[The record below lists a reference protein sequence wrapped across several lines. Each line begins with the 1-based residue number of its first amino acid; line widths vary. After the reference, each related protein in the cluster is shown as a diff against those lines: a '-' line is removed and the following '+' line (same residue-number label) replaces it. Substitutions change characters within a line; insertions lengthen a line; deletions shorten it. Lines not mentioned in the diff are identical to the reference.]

1 MAHHHHHHMPNRGV
15 VLLDGQAL
23 AYSIE
28 KDLKNK
34 IQIITV
40 QVHKRP
46 KLAVILVGK
55 DPASITYVNMKIKA
69 CERVGMDF
77 DLKTLQENV
86 TEAELLSLIKDYN
99 TDQNISGV
107 LVQLPLPRHIDS
119 KMVLEAIDP
128 SKDVDGFHPLNI
140 GKLCTQKES
149 FLPATPMGVMRLLKH
164 YHIEIKGKD
173 VAIIGAS
180 NIIGKPLSMLMLN
193 AGASVSVC
201 HILTKD
207 ISFYTQNADIVCVG
221 VGKPDLIKASMLKK
235 GAVVVDIG
243 INHLNDGRIVGDV
256 DFTNAQKVAGFITPV
271 PKGVGP
277 MTIVSLLENTLIAF
291 EKQQRK
297 GF

>member
-1 MAHHHHHHMPNRGV
+1 MDKGQISMPNRGV

-23 AYSIE
+23 AYHIE

-34 IQIITV
+34 IQIIST
-40 QVHKRP
+40 QTHKRP

-77 DLKTLQENV
+77 DLKTLQEDI

-256 DFTNAQKVAGFITPV
+256 DFNNVQKVAGFITPV

>member
-1 MAHHHHHHMPNRGV
+1 MPNRGV

-23 AYSIE
+23 AYDIE

-34 IQIITV
+34 IQTITA
-40 QVHKRP
+40 QTHKRP

-77 DLKTLQENV
+77 DLKTLQENI

-107 LVQLPLPRHIDS
+107 LVQLPLPRHIDT
-119 KMVLEAIDP
+119 KMILEAIDP
-128 SKDVDGFHPLNI
+128 NKDVDGFHPLNI

-149 FLPATPMGVMRLLKH
+149 FLPATPMGVMRLLEH
-164 YHIEIKGKD
+164 YHIGIKGKD

-256 DFTNAQKVAGFITPV
+256 DFNNAQKVAGFITPV

>member
-1 MAHHHHHHMPNRGV
+1 MPNRGV

-23 AYSIE
+23 AYDIE

-34 IQIITV
+34 IQTITA
-40 QVHKRP
+40 QTHKSP

-77 DLKTLQENV
+77 DLKTLQENI
-86 TEAELLSLIKDYN
+86 TEAKLLSLIKDYN

-119 KMVLEAIDP
+119 KMILEAIDP

-173 VAIIGAS
+173 VAVIGAS

-256 DFTNAQKVAGFITPV
+256 DFNNAQKVAGFITPV

>member
-1 MAHHHHHHMPNRGV
+1 MPNRGV

-23 AYSIE
+23 AYHIE

-34 IQIITV
+34 IQIITA
-40 QVHKRP
+40 QTHKRP

-77 DLKTLQENV
+77 DLKTLQEDI
-86 TEAELLSLIKDYN
+86 TEAELLSLIEGYN
-99 TDQNISGV
+99 TDQSISGV

-173 VAIIGAS
+173 VAVIGAS

-256 DFTNAQKVAGFITPV
+256 DFNNVQKVAGFITPV

>member
-1 MAHHHHHHMPNRGV
+1 MPNRGV

-23 AYSIE
+23 AHNIE
-28 KDLKNK
+28 KDLKHK
-34 IQIITV
+34 IQIITA
-40 QVHKRP
+40 QTHKRP

-69 CERVGMDF
+69 CQRVGMDF
-77 DLKTLQENV
+77 DLKTLQEDI
-86 TEAELLSLIKDYN
+86 TEAKLLSLIKDYN

-107 LVQLPLPRHIDS
+107 LVQLPLPRHIDT
-119 KMVLEAIDP
+119 KMILEAIDP

-164 YHIEIKGKD
+164 YHIGIKGKD

-256 DFTNAQKVAGFITPV
+256 DFNNVQKVAGFITPV

>member
-1 MAHHHHHHMPNRGV
+1 MGMPNRGV

-23 AYSIE
+23 AYDIE
-28 KDLKNK
+28 KDLKHK
-34 IQIITV
+34 IQIIHT
-40 QVHKRP
+40 QTHKRP

-69 CERVGMDF
+69 CQRVGMDF

-86 TEAELLSLIKDYN
+86 TEAKLLSLIKDYN

-119 KMVLEAIDP
+119 KMILEAIDP

-256 DFTNAQKVAGFITPV
+256 DFNNAQKVAGFITPV

>member
-1 MAHHHHHHMPNRGV
+1 MGMPNRGV

-23 AYSIE
+23 AYDIE

-34 IQIITV
+34 IQIITA
-40 QVHKRP
+40 QTHKRP

-69 CERVGMDF
+69 CQRVGMDF
-77 DLKTLQENV
+77 DLKTLQENI

-164 YHIEIKGKD
+164 YHIGIKGKD

-256 DFTNAQKVAGFITPV
+256 DFNNVQKVAGFITPV

>member
-1 MAHHHHHHMPNRGV
+1 MDKGQISMPNRGV

-23 AYSIE
+23 AYDIE

-34 IQIITV
+34 IQIITA
-40 QVHKRP
+40 QTHKRP

-77 DLKTLQENV
+77 DLKTLQENI
-86 TEAELLSLIKDYN
+86 TEAKLLSLIKDYN

-149 FLPATPMGVMRLLKH
+149 FLPATPMGVMRLLEH
-164 YHIEIKGKD
+164 YHIGIKGKD

-256 DFTNAQKVAGFITPV
+256 DFNNVQKVAGFITPV

-277 MTIVSLLENTLIAF
+277 MTIISLLENTLIAF

>member
-1 MAHHHHHHMPNRGV
+1 MPNRGV

-23 AYSIE
+23 AYDIE

-34 IQIITV
+34 IQTITA
-40 QVHKRP
+40 QTHKSP

-69 CERVGMDF
+69 CQRVGMDF

-107 LVQLPLPRHIDS
+107 LVQLPLPRHIDT
-119 KMVLEAIDP
+119 KMILEAIDP

-149 FLPATPMGVMRLLKH
+149 FLPATPMGVMRLLEH
-164 YHIEIKGKD
+164 YHIGIKGKD
-173 VAIIGAS
+173 VAVIGAS

-256 DFTNAQKVAGFITPV
+256 DFNNAQKVAGFITPV

>member
-1 MAHHHHHHMPNRGV
+1 MPNRGV

-23 AYSIE
+23 AYDIE

-34 IQIITV
+34 IQTITA
-40 QVHKRP
+40 QTHKRP

-69 CERVGMDF
+69 CQRVGMDF
-77 DLKTLQENV
+77 DLKTLQENI

-128 SKDVDGFHPLNI
+128 NKDVDGFHPLNI

-256 DFTNAQKVAGFITPV
+256 DFNNAQKVAGFITPV

>member
-1 MAHHHHHHMPNRGV
+1 MPNRGV

-23 AYSIE
+23 AYDIE

-34 IQIITV
+34 IQIITA
-40 QVHKRP
+40 QTHKRP

-77 DLKTLQENV
+77 DLKTLQENI

-107 LVQLPLPRHIDS
+107 LVQLPLPRHIDT
-119 KMVLEAIDP
+119 KMILEAIDP

-149 FLPATPMGVMRLLKH
+149 FLPATPMGVMRLLEH
-164 YHIEIKGKD
+164 YHIGIKGKD

-256 DFTNAQKVAGFITPV
+256 DFNNVQKVAGFITPV

>member
-1 MAHHHHHHMPNRGV
+1 MDKGQISMPNRGV

-23 AYSIE
+23 AYHIE

-34 IQIITV
+34 IQIITA
-40 QVHKRP
+40 QTHKRP

-69 CERVGMDF
+69 CQRVGMDF
-77 DLKTLQENV
+77 DLKTLQENI
-86 TEAELLSLIKDYN
+86 TEAKLLSLIKDYN

-256 DFTNAQKVAGFITPV
+256 DFTNVQKVAGFITPV

>member
-1 MAHHHHHHMPNRGV
+1 MGMPNRGV

-23 AYSIE
+23 AYGIE

-34 IQIITV
+34 IQTITA
-40 QVHKRP
+40 QTHKRP

-69 CERVGMDF
+69 CQRVGMDF
-77 DLKTLQENV
+77 DLKTLQEDI

-107 LVQLPLPRHIDS
+107 LVQLPLPRHIDT

-149 FLPATPMGVMRLLKH
+149 FLPATPMGVMRLLRH

-173 VAIIGAS
+173 VVIIGAS

-256 DFTNAQKVAGFITPV
+256 DFTNVQKVAGFITPV

>member
-1 MAHHHHHHMPNRGV
+1 MPNRGV

-23 AYSIE
+23 AYNIE

-34 IQIITV
+34 IQTITA
-40 QVHKRP
+40 QTHKSP

-69 CERVGMDF
+69 CQRVGMDF
-77 DLKTLQENV
+77 DLKTLQENI
-86 TEAELLSLIKDYN
+86 TEAELLSFIKDYN

-107 LVQLPLPRHIDS
+107 LVQLPLPRHIDT

-128 SKDVDGFHPLNI
+128 NKDVDGFHPLNI

-256 DFTNAQKVAGFITPV
+256 DFNNAQKVAGFITPV

>member
-1 MAHHHHHHMPNRGV
+1 MPNRGV

-23 AYSIE
+23 AYDIE

-34 IQIITV
+34 IQIITA
-40 QVHKRP
+40 QTHKRP

-69 CERVGMDF
+69 CQRVGMDF
-77 DLKTLQENV
+77 DLKTLQENI
-86 TEAELLSLIKDYN
+86 TEAKLLSLIKDYN

-119 KMVLEAIDP
+119 KMILEAIDP

-256 DFTNAQKVAGFITPV
+256 DFNNAQKVADFITPV

>member
-1 MAHHHHHHMPNRGV
+1 MPNRGV

-23 AYSIE
+23 AHNIE
-28 KDLKNK
+28 KDLKHK

-40 QVHKRP
+40 QTHKRP

-69 CERVGMDF
+69 CQRVGMDF
-77 DLKTLQENV
+77 DLKTLQENI
-86 TEAELLSLIKDYN
+86 TEAKLLSLIKDYN
-99 TDQNISGV
+99 TDQNISGI
-107 LVQLPLPRHIDS
+107 LVQLPLPRHIDT
-119 KMVLEAIDP
+119 KMILEAIDP
-128 SKDVDGFHPLNI
+128 NKDVDGFHPLNI

-207 ISFYTQNADIVCVG
+207 ISFYTKNADIVCVG

-256 DFTNAQKVAGFITPV
+256 DFNNAQKVAGFITPV

>member
-1 MAHHHHHHMPNRGV
+1 MGMPNRGV

-23 AYSIE
+23 AYDIE

-34 IQIITV
+34 IQTITA
-40 QVHKRP
+40 QTHKRP

-77 DLKTLQENV
+77 DLKALQENI

-107 LVQLPLPRHIDS
+107 LVQLPLPRHINS

-128 SKDVDGFHPLNI
+128 NKDVDGFHPLNI

-256 DFTNAQKVAGFITPV
+256 DFNNAQKVAGFITPV

>member
-1 MAHHHHHHMPNRGV
+1 MSMPNRGV
-15 VLLDGQAL
+15 VLLDGQVL
-23 AYSIE
+23 ADNIE
-28 KDLKNK
+28 EDLKNK
-34 IQIITV
+34 IQIITA
-40 QVHKRP
+40 QTHKRP

-69 CERVGMDF
+69 CQRVGMDF
-77 DLKTLQENV
+77 DLKTLQEDI

-256 DFTNAQKVAGFITPV
+256 DFNNVQKVAGFITPV

>member
-1 MAHHHHHHMPNRGV
+1 MPNRGV

-23 AYSIE
+23 AYDIE
-28 KDLKNK
+28 KDLKHK
-34 IQIITV
+34 IQIIHT
-40 QVHKRP
+40 QTHKRP

-86 TEAELLSLIKDYN
+86 TEAKLLSLIKDYN

-107 LVQLPLPRHIDS
+107 LVQLPLPRHIDT

-128 SKDVDGFHPLNI
+128 NKDVDGFHPLNI

-256 DFTNAQKVAGFITPV
+256 DFNNAQKVAGFITPV

>member
-1 MAHHHHHHMPNRGV
+1 MPNRGV

-23 AYSIE
+23 AYDIE

-34 IQIITV
+34 IQTITA
-40 QVHKRP
+40 QTHKSP

-69 CERVGMDF
+69 CQRVGMDF
-77 DLKTLQENV
+77 DLKTLQEDI

-99 TDQNISGV
+99 TDQNISGI
-107 LVQLPLPRHIDS
+107 LVQLPLPRHIDT
-119 KMVLEAIDP
+119 KMILEAIDP
-128 SKDVDGFHPLNI
+128 NKDVDGFHPLNI

>member
-1 MAHHHHHHMPNRGV
+1 MDKGQISMPNRGV

-23 AYSIE
+23 AYHIE

-34 IQIITV
+34 IQIITA
-40 QVHKRP
+40 QTHKRP

-69 CERVGMDF
+69 CQRVGMDF
-77 DLKTLQENV
+77 DLKTLQEDI

-256 DFTNAQKVAGFITPV
+256 DFNNAQKVAGFITPV

>member
-1 MAHHHHHHMPNRGV
+1 MPNRGV

-23 AYSIE
+23 AYDIE

-34 IQIITV
+34 IQTITA
-40 QVHKRP
+40 QTHKSP

-69 CERVGMDF
+69 CQRVGMNF

-86 TEAELLSLIKDYN
+86 TEAKLLSLIKDYN

-107 LVQLPLPRHIDS
+107 LVQLPLPRHIDT

-128 SKDVDGFHPLNI
+128 NKDVDGFHPLNI

-149 FLPATPMGVMRLLKH
+149 FLPATPMGVMRLLEH
-164 YHIEIKGKD
+164 YHIGIKGKD

>member
-1 MAHHHHHHMPNRGV
+1 MPNRGV

-23 AYSIE
+23 AYDIE

-34 IQIITV
+34 IQTITA
-40 QVHKRP
+40 QTHKSP

-77 DLKTLQENV
+77 DLKTLQEDI

-149 FLPATPMGVMRLLKH
+149 FLPATPMGVMHLLKH

-256 DFTNAQKVAGFITPV
+256 DFNNAQKVAGFITPV

>member
-1 MAHHHHHHMPNRGV
+1 MPNRGV

-23 AYSIE
+23 ADNIE

-34 IQIITV
+34 IQTITA
-40 QVHKRP
+40 QTHKRP

-69 CERVGMDF
+69 CQRVGMDF
-77 DLKTLQENV
+77 DLKTLQEDI

-235 GAVVVDIG
+235 RVVVVDIG

>member
-1 MAHHHHHHMPNRGV
+1 MPNRGV

-23 AYSIE
+23 AYDIE

-34 IQIITV
+34 IQTITA
-40 QVHKRP
+40 QTHKRP

-69 CERVGMDF
+69 CQRVGMDF
-77 DLKTLQENV
+77 DLKTLQENI
-86 TEAELLSLIKDYN
+86 TEAKLLSLIKDYN

-256 DFTNAQKVAGFITPV
+256 DFNNAQKVAGFITPV

>member
-1 MAHHHHHHMPNRGV
+1 MSMPNRGV

-23 AYSIE
+23 ADNIK

-34 IQIITV
+34 IQIITA
-40 QVHKRP
+40 QTHKRP

-77 DLKTLQENV
+77 DLKTLQENI
-86 TEAELLSLIKDYN
+86 TEAKLLSLIKDYN

-107 LVQLPLPRHIDS
+107 LVQLPLPRHIDT
-119 KMVLEAIDP
+119 KMILEAIDP
-128 SKDVDGFHPLNI
+128 NKDVDGFHPLNI

-173 VAIIGAS
+173 VAVIGAS

-256 DFTNAQKVAGFITPV
+256 DFNNAQKVAGFITPV

>member
-1 MAHHHHHHMPNRGV
+1 MGMPNRGV

-23 AYSIE
+23 AYDIE

-34 IQIITV
+34 IQTITA
-40 QVHKRP
+40 QTHKSP

-69 CERVGMDF
+69 CQRVGMDF

-86 TEAELLSLIKDYN
+86 TEAKLLSLIKDYN

-164 YHIEIKGKD
+164 YHIGIKGKD

-256 DFTNAQKVAGFITPV
+256 DFNNVQKVAGFITPV

>member
-1 MAHHHHHHMPNRGV
+1 MPNRGV

-23 AYSIE
+23 AYDIE
-28 KDLKNK
+28 KDLKHK
-34 IQIITV
+34 IQIITA
-40 QVHKRP
+40 QTHKRP

-77 DLKTLQENV
+77 DLKTLKENI

-107 LVQLPLPRHIDS
+107 LVQLPLPRSIDS
-119 KMVLEAIDP
+119 KMILEAIDP
-128 SKDVDGFHPLNI
+128 NKDVDGFHPLNI

-149 FLPATPMGVMRLLKH
+149 FLPATPMGVMRLLEH
-164 YHIEIKGKD
+164 YHIGIKGKD

-235 GAVVVDIG
+235 RAVVVDIG

-256 DFTNAQKVAGFITPV
+256 DFTNAQKIAGFITPV

>member
-1 MAHHHHHHMPNRGV
+1 MPNRGV

-23 AYSIE
+23 AYDIE

-34 IQIITV
+34 IQTITA
-40 QVHKRP
+40 QTHKSP

-86 TEAELLSLIKDYN
+86 TEAKLLSLIKDYN

-119 KMVLEAIDP
+119 KMILEAIDP

-256 DFTNAQKVAGFITPV
+256 DFTNVQKVAGFITPV

>member
-1 MAHHHHHHMPNRGV
+1 MPNRGV

-23 AYSIE
+23 AYDIE

-34 IQIITV
+34 IQTITA
-40 QVHKRP
+40 QTHKSP

-69 CERVGMDF
+69 CQRVGMDF
-77 DLKTLQENV
+77 NLKTLQENV
-86 TEAELLSLIKDYN
+86 TEAKLLSLIKDYN

-107 LVQLPLPRHIDS
+107 LVQLPLPRHIDT

-128 SKDVDGFHPLNI
+128 NKDVDGFHPLNI

-149 FLPATPMGVMRLLKH
+149 FLPATPMGVMRLLEH
-164 YHIEIKGKD
+164 YHIGIKGKD

>member
-1 MAHHHHHHMPNRGV
+1 MPNRGV

-23 AYSIE
+23 AHNIE

-34 IQIITV
+34 IQTITA
-40 QVHKRP
+40 QTHKRP

-77 DLKTLQENV
+77 DLKTLQENI

-107 LVQLPLPRHIDS
+107 LVQLPLPRHIDT
-119 KMVLEAIDP
+119 KMILEAIDP
-128 SKDVDGFHPLNI
+128 NKDVDGFHPLNI

-149 FLPATPMGVMRLLKH
+149 FLPATPMGVMRLLEH
-164 YHIEIKGKD
+164 YHIGIKGKD
-173 VAIIGAS
+173 VAVIGAS

>member
-1 MAHHHHHHMPNRGV
+1 MDKGQISMPNRGV

-23 AYSIE
+23 AYDIE

-34 IQIITV
+34 IQIITA
-40 QVHKRP
+40 QTHKRP

-77 DLKTLQENV
+77 DLKTLQENI
-86 TEAELLSLIKDYN
+86 TEAKLLSLIKDYN

-107 LVQLPLPRHIDS
+107 LVQLPLPRHIDT

-149 FLPATPMGVMRLLKH
+149 FLPATPMGVMRLLEH

-173 VAIIGAS
+173 VTIIGAS

-256 DFTNAQKVAGFITPV
+256 DFNNAQKIAGFITPV

>member
-1 MAHHHHHHMPNRGV
+1 MPNRGV

-23 AYSIE
+23 ADNIE

-34 IQIITV
+34 IQIITA
-40 QVHKRP
+40 QTHKRP

-69 CERVGMDF
+69 CQRVGMDF
-77 DLKTLQENV
+77 DLKTLQEDI

-119 KMVLEAIDP
+119 KMILEAIDP

-256 DFTNAQKVAGFITPV
+256 DFNNAQKVAGFITPV

>member
-1 MAHHHHHHMPNRGV
+1 MDKGQISMPNRGV

-23 AYSIE
+23 AYDIE

-34 IQIITV
+34 IQIITA
-40 QVHKRP
+40 QTHKRP

-69 CERVGMDF
+69 CQRVGMDF
-77 DLKTLQENV
+77 DLKTLQEDI
-86 TEAELLSLIKDYN
+86 TEAKLLSLIKDYN

-256 DFTNAQKVAGFITPV
+256 DFNNAQKVAGFITPV

>member
-1 MAHHHHHHMPNRGV
+1 MPNRGV
-15 VLLDGQAL
+15 VLLDGQVL
-23 AYSIE
+23 AYNIE

-34 IQIITV
+34 IQMITA
-40 QVHKRP
+40 QTHKRP

-69 CERVGMDF
+69 CQRVGMDF
-77 DLKTLQENV
+77 DLKTLQEDI
-86 TEAELLSLIKDYN
+86 TEAELLSLIEGYN
-99 TDQNISGV
+99 TDQSISGI

-119 KMVLEAIDP
+119 KMILEAIDP

-173 VAIIGAS
+173 VAVIGAS

>member
-1 MAHHHHHHMPNRGV
+1 MDKGQISMPNRGV

-23 AYSIE
+23 ACHIE

-34 IQIITV
+34 IQIMTA
-40 QVHKRP
+40 QTHKRP

-69 CERVGMDF
+69 CQRVGMDF
-77 DLKTLQENV
+77 DLKTLQENI
-86 TEAELLSLIKDYN
+86 TEAKLLSLIKDYN

-256 DFTNAQKVAGFITPV
+256 DFNNAQKVAGFITPV

>member
-1 MAHHHHHHMPNRGV
+1 MPNRGV

-23 AYSIE
+23 AYDIE

-34 IQIITV
+34 IQVITA
-40 QVHKRP
+40 QTHKRP

-69 CERVGMDF
+69 CQRVGMDF

-86 TEAELLSLIKDYN
+86 TEAKLLSLIKDYN

-107 LVQLPLPRHIDS
+107 LVQLPLPRHIDT
-119 KMVLEAIDP
+119 KMILEAIDP
-128 SKDVDGFHPLNI
+128 NKDVDGFHPLNI

-149 FLPATPMGVMRLLKH
+149 FLPATPMGVIRLLKH
-164 YHIEIKGKD
+164 YHIGIKGKD

-256 DFTNAQKVAGFITPV
+256 DFNNAQKVAGFITPV

>member
-1 MAHHHHHHMPNRGV
+1 MPNRGV

-23 AYSIE
+23 AYDIE
-28 KDLKNK
+28 KDLKHK
-34 IQIITV
+34 IQIIHT
-40 QVHKRP
+40 QTHKRP

-77 DLKTLQENV
+77 DLKTLKENI

-107 LVQLPLPRHIDS
+107 LVQLPLPRHIDT
-119 KMVLEAIDP
+119 KMILEAIDP
-128 SKDVDGFHPLNI
+128 NKDVDGFHPLNI

>member
-1 MAHHHHHHMPNRGV
+1 MPNRGV

-23 AYSIE
+23 AYDIE
-28 KDLKNK
+28 KDLKHK
-34 IQIITV
+34 IQVIHT
-40 QVHKRP
+40 QTHKRP

-77 DLKTLQENV
+77 DLKTLKENI

-107 LVQLPLPRHIDS
+107 LVQLPLPRHIDT
-119 KMVLEAIDP
+119 KMILEAINP
-128 SKDVDGFHPLNI
+128 NKDVDGFHPLNI

-149 FLPATPMGVMRLLKH
+149 FLPATPMGVMRLLEH
-164 YHIEIKGKD
+164 YHIGIKGKD

-207 ISFYTQNADIVCVG
+207 ISFYTKNADIVCVG

-256 DFTNAQKVAGFITPV
+256 DFINAQKIAGFITPV

>member
-1 MAHHHHHHMPNRGV
+1 MPNRGV

-23 AYSIE
+23 AYDIE

-34 IQIITV
+34 IQTITA
-40 QVHKRP
+40 QTHKSP

-69 CERVGMDF
+69 CQRVGMDF
-77 DLKTLQENV
+77 NLKTLQENV
-86 TEAELLSLIKDYN
+86 TEAKLLSLIKDYN

-256 DFTNAQKVAGFITPV
+256 DFNNAQKVAGFITPV